1 MIDLENYPDD
11 IALLFSGGVE
21 STLLLYLISTEIV
34 KRYPNKYLTLY
45 LLDRHNKPIE
55 KARTVVN
62 IVFNKT
68 KLPVPVKI
76 LPIPKVLQHREI
88 SIASKIIGLQHAIV
102 VCGFNKYPDDDSIR
116 PKHLANINENTKL
129 KFPFAHVG
137 KNVIVQEFFNL
148 GISDILP
155 FTRSCGSDLDMPCK
169 QCFNCRE
176 RIWAYNTIKKPVNLG
191 Q

>member
-21 STLLLYLISTEIV
+21 STLLLYLISTEIAR
-34 KRYPNKYLTLY
+34 RYPDKYLTLY

-55 KARTVVN
+55 KAHTVIN

-68 KLPVPVKI
+68 KLPVPLKI
-76 LPIPKVLQHREI
+76 LSIPKVLQHREI
-88 SIASKIIGLQHAIV
+88 SLASKIIGLQHAIV

-116 PKHLANINENTKL
+116 PKHLVNINEGDKV

-137 KNVIVQEFFNL
+137 KNVIIQEFFNL

-155 FTRSCGSDLDMPCK
+155 FTHSCGLNFDTPCGG
-169 QCFNCRE
+169 CFNCRE
-176 RIWAYNTIKKPVNLG
+176 RIWAYNAIKKPINLG